1 MPTAYGF
8 TRYGGTDVQEV
19 LDLGRPTPGAGEL
32 LIAVRAAG
40 VNPVDWQIR
49 EGYLAEV
56 MPLDLPVA
64 LGREVAGVVEEV
76 GQDVD
81 GFSVHDEVLGTV
93 APGSGGYAEYTL
105 VTASAATKKP
115 PQVSFTDAAAL
126 PVAAGTAYDAI
137 SQLELREGESLLING
152 IGGGVGVAAAQLAR
166 DLGVFVLGT
175 GSKEKRELAEAL
187 GATLVP
193 YGDGV
198 ADRVREIMPN
208 GVDAILDLVGGDA
221 LRSVADLVTDRA
233 RLLTTADPD
242 AAAEFGGGGVER
254 DGSGTVLGEIVALVA
269 DGKLDPHV
277 TDVVALHRAADAL
290 ASVET
295 GHARGKVVISVP

>member
-1 MPTAYGF
+1 MPTAFGF
-8 TRYGGTDVQEV
+8 SRYGGTDVQEV
-19 LDLGRPTPGAGEL
+19 LDVERPAPGAGEL
-32 LIAVRAAG
+32 LVAVRAAG
-40 VNPVDWQIR
+40 VNPVDWKIR

-56 MPLDLPVA
+56 MPLSLPAV

-105 VTASAATKKP
+105 VTANTATKKP

-137 SQLELREGESLLING
+137 GQLALGEGESLLING

-166 DLGVFVLGT
+166 DLAVFVLGT
-175 GSKEKRELAEAL
+175 GSEEKRELAEAM

-193 YGDGV
+193 YGDGI

-221 LRSVADLVTDRA
+221 LRSVADLVSDRS
-233 RLLTTADPD
+233 RLLTTTDPD
-242 AAAEFGGGGVER
+242 AAAEVGGGGVER
-254 DGSGTVLGEIVALVA
+254 DGSGAVLAEIVALVA
-269 DGKLDPHV
+269 EGKLDPHV
-277 TDVVALHRAADAL
+277 SDVVPLDRAAEAL
-290 ASVET
+290 ASVES
-295 GHARGKVVISVP
+295 GHTRGKVVISVP

>member
-1 MPTAYGF
+1 MPTAFGF
-8 TRYGGTDVQEV
+8 SRYGGTDVQEV
-19 LDLGRPTPGAGEL
+19 LDVERPAPGAGEL
-32 LIAVRAAG
+32 LVAVRAAG
-40 VNPVDWQIR
+40 VNPVDWKIR

-56 MPLDLPVA
+56 MPLDLPAV

-137 SQLELREGESLLING
+137 GQLALGEGESLLING

-166 DLGVFVLGT
+166 DLAVFVLGT
-175 GSKEKRELAEAL
+175 GSEEKRELAEAM

-221 LRSVADLVTDRA
+221 LRSVADLVSDRS
-233 RLLTTADPD
+233 RLLTTTDPD
-242 AAAEFGGGGVER
+242 AAAEVGGGGVER
-254 DGSGTVLGEIVALVA
+254 DGSGAVLAKIVALVA
-269 DGKLDPHV
+269 EGKLDPHV
-277 TDVVALHRAADAL
+277 SDVVPLDRAAEAL
-290 ASVET
+290 ASVES
-295 GHARGKVVISVP
+295 GHTRGKVVISVP